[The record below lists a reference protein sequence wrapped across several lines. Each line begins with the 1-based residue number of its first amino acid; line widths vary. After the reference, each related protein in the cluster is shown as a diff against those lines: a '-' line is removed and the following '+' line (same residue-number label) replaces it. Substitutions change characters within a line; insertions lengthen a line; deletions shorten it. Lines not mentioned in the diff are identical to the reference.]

1 MSAASTTDREA
12 IVSAPQSLL
21 HDHLDGGLRVDTIL
35 EISDEIG
42 HTPRLPTTEKAAL
55 QAWFTAGAEARD
67 LLKYLATFEHTIACM
82 QSEAHI

>member
-12 IVSAPQSLL
+12 VVAAPKSLL

-42 HTPRLPTTEKAAL
+42 HTPRLPTTERRHCRRGSPPAQKH
-55 QAWFTAGAEARD
+55 
-67 LLKYLATFEHTIACM
+67 ATC
-82 QSEAHI
+82 